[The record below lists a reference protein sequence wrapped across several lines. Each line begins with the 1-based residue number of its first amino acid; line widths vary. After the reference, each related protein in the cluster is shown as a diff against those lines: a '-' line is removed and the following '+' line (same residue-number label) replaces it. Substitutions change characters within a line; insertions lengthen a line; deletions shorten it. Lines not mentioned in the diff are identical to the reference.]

1 MAVSSAGVSG
11 SLTATRH
18 RIYGRRP
25 IANDL
30 QNKRKKKN
38 IEVRVTDLGLGFETT
53 GGEGKRRAEL
63 GTELDQIEVRVRVT
77 EAAREEEREEDR
89 LRRERE
95 G

>member
-1 MAVSSAGVSG
+1 MAHLRSRS
-11 SLTATRH
+11 TRS
-18 RIYGRRP
+18 
-25 IANDL
+25 
-30 QNKRKKKN
+30 
-38 IEVRVTDLGLGFETT
+38 T

-89 LRRERE
+89 ARRERE

>member
-1 MAVSSAGVSG
+1 MAASSADVSG

-18 RIYGRRP
+18 RIYGRRS

-30 QNKRKKKN
+30 RS
-38 IEVRVTDLGLGFETT
+38 RSTRSTD
-53 GGEGKRRAEL
+53 GEGKRRAEL

-89 LRRERE
+89 ARRERE